1 MTSIGGSAFYK
12 CSSLTSITIGNSVTS
27 IGYGAFYKCSSLT
40 SITIPNSVTSIG
52 DYAFNSCSS
61 LTSIIIGNGVTSIG
75 DGAFYDCPWVRSIVS
90 LIEKPFNIQGRD
102 LFEDPVFSS
111 NVCDNAILYVPNGT
125 IDKYKAKEGWKEFLH
140 IEENNT
146 KGDVNGD
153 GLVNVTDI
161 VATVNF
167 IIEKPVD
174 NFNKDAADLNA
185 DGVVNVTDIVM
196 MVSIIMDAS
205 AREME
210 E

>member
-1 MTSIGGSAFYK
+1 MTSIGDGAFSGCSGLTSIIIGNGVTSIGKYAFCE
-12 CSSLTSITIGNSVTS
+12 CSSLTSII
-27 IGYGAFYKCSSLT
+27 
-40 SITIPNSVTSIG
+40 IPNSVTSIG
-52 DYAFNSCSS
+52 ESAFWGCSG

-111 NVCDNAILYVPNGT
+111 NVCVNAILYVPDGT
-125 IDKYKAKEGWKEFLH
+125 IGKYKAMEGWKEFLH
-140 IEENNT
+140 IEEINT

-161 VATVNF
+161 VATVNY
-167 IIEKPVD
+167 IMEKPVEG
-174 NFNKDAADLNA
+174 FNKDAADLNG
-185 DGVVNVTDIVM
+185 DGEVNVTDIVM